1 MKLKELLLPAFDANI
16 YENLPLQSNHLKL
29 FGDTLLEC
37 EELKGVEI
45 EFIEAPA
52 FEINGKMH
60 LAQTMMM
67 GMDERHVNQ
76 LKKYKKIYLHSFIL
90 TPQMYDPTVITT
102 PVKDG
107 ACIGP
112 RQYNVTNFEPSVKV
126 VLSYDPETC
135 SIETEEGKNKLRE
148 LLEKVL
154 TSPQEY
160 THQPQIGLMIRG
172 VFVKNE

>member
-1 MKLKELLLPAFDANI
+1 MRLKELLLDGFNGVGVNT
-16 YENLPLQSNHLKL
+16 ENKNTLKSDELKL
-29 FGDTLLEC
+29 YRNSLLEC
-37 EELKGVEI
+37 EELKGIEI
-45 EFIEAPA
+45 EFMSHPTIEIDNKTYPSETMIIGPVYQ
-52 FEINGKMH
+52 FE
-60 LAQTMMM
+60 
-67 GMDERHVNQ
+67 R
-76 LKKYKKIYLHSFIL
+76 YKKIYLHSFIL
-90 TPQMYDPTVITT
+90 TGEIYDPSIITN

-154 TSPQEY
+154 TSPHEY
-160 THQPQIGLMIRG
+160 THKPEKGLMIRG
-172 VFVKNE
+172 VFIKKN